1 MLNIVIF
8 GAPGSGKG
16 TQSELI
22 VQKYGLIHIST
33 GELLRKEIESKTELG
48 LIADGFISKGNLVPD
63 QLVIDMLADLLDK
76 NGNDVKGYIFDGFP
90 RTVPQGE
97 ALDNLLRER
106 GTSVAAV
113 FSLCV
118 DDKELIHRLVK
129 RGTESGRHDDNL
141 DTIKARLIVYKN
153 QTEPLKDYYRK
164 KGKLFKIQGSGT
176 IEEIFENIMETIDH
190 INL

>member
-22 VQKYGLIHIST
+22 IQKYGLKHIST
-33 GELLRKEIESKTELG
+33 GELLREEISSRTELG
-48 LIADGFISKGNLVPD
+48 LIAEGFINKGQLVPD
-63 QLVIDMLADLLDK
+63 QLVIDMLADFLDK
-76 NGNDVKGYIFDGFP
+76 NGNEIKGYIFDGFP
-90 RTVPQGE
+90 RTLPQGE

-106 GTSVAAV
+106 GTSIAAV
-113 FSLCV
+113 LSLSV
-118 DDKELIHRLVK
+118 DDKDLIPRLLK
-129 RGTESGRHDDNL
+129 RGAECGRDDDNI

-164 KGKLFKIQGSGT
+164 RGKLFKIQGSGT
-176 IEEIFENIMETIDH
+176 VEEIFENIMETIDH